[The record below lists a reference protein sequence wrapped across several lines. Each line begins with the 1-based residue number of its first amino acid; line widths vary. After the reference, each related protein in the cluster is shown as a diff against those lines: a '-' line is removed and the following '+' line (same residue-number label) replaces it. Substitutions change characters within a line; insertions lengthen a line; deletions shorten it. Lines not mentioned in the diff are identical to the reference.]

1 MFDLQRDRPC
11 EWRSVSAKR
20 RLSGTG
26 WFVMVNHLLISES
39 DYEFENELETS
50 WKTVKVDIVRTLT

>member
-1 MFDLQRDRPC
+1 MFDLRDWQC